1 MKIPQWR
8 TYLVITFVA
17 TMVAILAPESGT
29 WLGVGHSGATSPG
42 STKATPEPTQASNG
56 AKQEAFDYFPSHYR
70 NEAQQPAA
78 PVDTF

>member
-29 WLGVGHSGATSPG
+29 WLGGGHSAATFPV
-42 STKATPEPTQASNG
+42 STNASPEPTQASNG
-56 AKQEAFDYFPSHYR
+56 AKQEAFDSFPNHYR

-78 PVDTF
+78 PIDTF